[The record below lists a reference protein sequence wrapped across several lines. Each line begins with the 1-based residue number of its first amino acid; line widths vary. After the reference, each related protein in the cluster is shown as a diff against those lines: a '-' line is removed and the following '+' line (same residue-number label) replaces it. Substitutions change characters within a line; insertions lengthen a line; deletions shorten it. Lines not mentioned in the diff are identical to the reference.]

1 LCNAANAATQQSEPE
16 EPIMI
21 SQMQDFVSETTS
33 ALTGQVQK
41 IRKDSVET
49 VREAVVGSADNLKS
63 LKAPVRV
70 FARSGVKL
78 TTVSQTAVS
87 SLIELQSDVLTS
99 ALSEA
104 ALRLEKAA
112 RAENVIELVRDQ
124 FEMLPATRARIVEEA
139 QRAVEIFKVAG
150 RDMKNVATHA
160 YEMVT
165 ETAEERVAEVKGAKR
180 KAKRAVRKTTTRARK
195 TAAAA

>member
-1 LCNAANAATQQSEPE
+1 MLQRSSPEPE
-16 EPIMI
+16 EPTMMT
-21 SQMQDFVSETTS
+21 QMQDFVSETTS

-165 ETAEERVAEVKGAKR
+165 ESAEDKIPEVRTAKR
-180 KAKRAVRKTTTRARK
+180 KVKTAVRKAKTRVRK
-195 TAAAA
+195 AA

>member
-1 LCNAANAATQQSEPE
+1 MSRN
-16 EPIMI
+16 
-21 SQMQDFVSETTS
+21 S
-33 ALTGQVQK
+33 ASS
-41 IRKDSVET
+41 RT

-70 FARSGVKL
+70 FARSGIKL

-87 SLIELQSDVLTS
+87 NLIELQSDVLTS

-139 QRAVEIFKVAG
+139 QRAVDIFKVAG

-165 ETAEERVAEVKGAKR
+165 EKAEDKIPEVRTAKR
-180 KAKRAVRKTTTRARK
+180 KVKTAVRKAKTRARK

>member
-1 LCNAANAATQQSEPE
+1 MLQCSSPEPE
-16 EPIMI
+16 EPTMI
-21 SQMQDFVSETTS
+21 TKMQDFVSEKTS

-49 VREAVVGSADNLKS
+49 VREAVAGSADNLKS

-87 SLIELQSDVLTS
+87 SLIELQSDMLTS

-124 FEMLPATRARIVEEA
+124 VEMLPATRARIVEEA

-165 ETAEERVAEVKGAKR
+165 ETAEEKTLEARTAKR
-180 KAKRAVRKTTTRARK
+180 KAKAGVRKAKTRARK